1 LLIFFNQMKRTIEGQ
16 NLAKEAYL
24 RVRTDILSGKLPLG
38 SPISRRHLAQA
49 LGMSVVPITEAL
61 QQLES
66 EGLVE
71 SWPRVGTRVRVPT
84 LHDVRGH
91 YVVREAL
98 ESQAARLFAKSASG
112 EERRQILEM
121 GRALDESYRRS
132 GLGGLSSE
140 EHIRLHEEHFRFHM
154 RVAECSGHD
163 ALCQAIERHHILTF
177 NWLYDTAANRTKL
190 PNKHHSSLA
199 EVLSRTDPEKADAAM
214 RVHVMY
220 GSEDLLRSFEP
231 RYLMGPG
238 L

>member
-1 LLIFFNQMKRTIEGQ
+1 MKRTAEGQ
-16 NLAKEAYL
+16 NLSKQAYL
-24 RVRTDILSGKLPLG
+24 RIRTDILSGNLPLG
-38 SPISRRHLAQA
+38 SPISRRQLAQSF
-49 LGMSVVPITEAL
+49 GMSVVPITEAL

-98 ESQAARLFAKSASG
+98 ESQAARLFAKTASP
-112 EERRQILEM
+112 EERKQIVSM
-121 GRALDESYRRS
+121 GAALDESYRRS
-132 GLGGLSSE
+132 GLGELSPE
-140 EHIRLHEEHFRFHM
+140 EHIKLHEEHFRFHM
-154 RVAECSGHD
+154 RIAECSGHD
-163 ALCQAIERHHILTF
+163 ALCHAIERHHILTF

-190 PNKHHSSLA
+190 PAEHHSSLA
-199 EVLSRTDPEKADAAM
+199 KVLSQTDPEKADAAM
-214 RVHVMY
+214 RAHVMY
-220 GSEDLLRSFEP
+220 GAEDLLRRFEP